1 MITNI
6 EQILNSKYPL
16 LLKQVKTH
24 IDNSEK
30 DFCDK
35 NSQKFGGSLWEHT
48 YNVASIAS
56 QLSNL
61 ERINP
66 ENSVIAALFHDAGK
80 FNDGMYH
87 DDDIREEFYAVEVA
101 KKILNNFQIS
111 VKDKNEIYI
120 AIDSLYNESNSEKS
134 LISKIIHDADFLSKL
149 GFLGVTTLFTKNGL
163 RGNNLHKFIK
173 ESLSK
178 ELSYQYAATFTM
190 QTKSGKDL
198 ARKKVDGS
206 LKFYKNLLDE
216 LRDSNIA
223 FYKVEEIKLKDFD
236 VLFDMPNNNSNIGD
250 AKIYLV
256 VPEVCENCGSS
267 LKFDFKTEKG
277 IKCQKLISHI
287 GCNKCDSTNEISICI
302 PELVKEL

>member
-1 MITNI
+1 MNTNI

-16 LLKQVKTH
+16 LLKQIKIH

-56 QLSNL
+56 QLSKL
-61 ERINP
+61 ENIDP
-66 ENSVIAALFHDAGK
+66 VNSVIAALFHDAGK
-80 FNDGMYH
+80 FNDGKYH

-101 KKILNNFQIS
+101 KKILINFQIT
-111 VKDKNEIYI
+111 VEDKNEIYL
-120 AIDSLYNESNSEKS
+120 AIDSLYNENNSDKS
-134 LISKIIHDADFLSKL
+134 LTSKIIHDADFLSKL

-173 ESLSK
+173 NSLSK

-190 QTKSGKDL
+190 QTKSGKEL
-198 ARKKVDGS
+198 AKNKVDGS

-236 VLFDMPNNNSNIGD
+236 EMFDISDKNSNIGE

-256 VPEVCENCGSS
+256 IPEVCEKCGSS
-267 LKFDFKTEKG
+267 QKFDFKTEKG

-287 GCNKCDSTNEISICI
+287 GCSKCDNVNEISICI
-302 PELVKEL
+302 PELVKSL